1 MKGALLFSSL
11 VEAGESDVQPT
22 AFTDP
27 TSSFVVSQEGAQTVV
42 RRVAVLQAVQ
52 VGDVINKISRNIR
65 TFTSLYLTFPPALLP
80 PPGSEATL
88 GIASQLESLC
98 PWT

>member
-1 MKGALLFSSL
+1 MFGSV
-11 VEAGESDVQPT
+11 VEAGVVHVQPT

-42 RRVAVLQAVQ
+42 SRVAVLQAVQ
-52 VGDVINKISRNIR
+52 VGGVGIIFSRYIR
-65 TFTSLYLTFPPALLP
+65 IFTSLCLTVPPALLP

-88 GIASQLESLC
+88 GIASQLGSLLVR
-98 PWT
+98 T

>member
-1 MKGALLFSSL
+1 MFGSV
-11 VEAGESDVQPT
+11 VEAGVVHVQPT

-42 RRVAVLQAVQ
+42 SRVAVLQAVQ
-52 VGDVINKISRNIR
+52 VGDVKTISSRSIR
-65 TFTSLYLTFPPALLP
+65 IFTSLCLTVPPALLP

-88 GIASQLESLC
+88 GIASQLESLLVR
-98 PWT
+98 T

>member
-1 MKGALLFSSL
+1 MKGALLFGSV
-11 VEAGESDVQPT
+11 VEAGVNKVQPT

-52 VGDVINKISRNIR
+52 VGDVRSMSSR
-65 TFTSLYLTFPPALLP
+65 S
-80 PPGSEATL
+80 
-88 GIASQLESLC
+88 
-98 PWT
+98 

>member
-1 MKGALLFSSL
+1 MFGISI

-42 RRVAVLQAVQ
+42 RRVAVLQAGR
-52 VGDVINKISRNIR
+52 VGDEKTKFSWCIR
-65 TFTSLYLTFPPALLP
+65 IFSSLCLTVPPALLP

-88 GIASQLESLC
+88 GIASQLESLLVR
-98 PWT
+98 T

>member
-1 MKGALLFSSL
+1 MFGSV
-11 VEAGESDVQPT
+11 VEAGVNKVQPT

-42 RRVAVLQAVQ
+42 SRVAVLQAVQ
-52 VGDVINKISRNIR
+52 VGDGSIKSPRSIKSYTSR
-65 TFTSLYLTFPPALLP
+65 YLTVPSALLP

-88 GIASQLESLC
+88 GIASQLESLLVR
-98 PWT
+98 T

>member
-1 MKGALLFSSL
+1 MFGSV
-11 VEAGESDVQPT
+11 VEAGVSDVQPT

-52 VGDVINKISRNIR
+52 VGDVKNK
-65 TFTSLYLTFPPALLP
+65 
-80 PPGSEATL
+80 
-88 GIASQLESLC
+88 
-98 PWT
+98 

>member
-1 MKGALLFSSL
+1 MFSSL

-27 TSSFVVSQEGAQTVV
+27 TSSFVVSQEGVQTVV
-42 RRVAVLQAVQ
+42 SRVAVLQAGQ
-52 VGDVINKISRNIR
+52 VGDVKSVISRFIR
-65 TFTSLYLTFPPALLP
+65 IFSSLCLTVPPALIP

-88 GIASQLESLC
+88 GIAFQLESLLVR
-98 PWT
+98 T

>member
-1 MKGALLFSSL
+1 MFRSV
-11 VEAGESDVQPT
+11 VEAGVVQVQPT

-42 RRVAVLQAVQ
+42 RGVAVLQTGQ
-52 VGDVINKISRNIR
+52 VGDVRSEHSWYAGKFSSI
-65 TFTSLYLTFPPALLP
+65 YLTVPPALLP

-88 GIASQLESLC
+88 RIAS
-98 PWT
+98 

>member
-1 MKGALLFSSL
+1 MFGSV
-11 VEAGESDVQPT
+11 VEAGESNVQPT

-52 VGDVINKISRNIR
+52 VGDVKSKSSR
-65 TFTSLYLTFPPALLP
+65 TKFSYLCLTVPPALLP

-88 GIASQLESLC
+88 GIASQLESLLVRS
-98 PWT
+98 

>member
-1 MKGALLFSSL
+1 MFGSV
-11 VEAGESDVQPT
+11 VEAGVSHVKKT

-42 RRVAVLQAVQ
+42 TRVAVLQAVQ
-52 VGDVINKISRNIR
+52 VGDVIEMFSRFIR
-65 TFTSLYLTFPPALLP
+65 IFTSNYHTVPPALLP

-88 GIASQLESLC
+88 RIVSQLESLLVR
-98 PWT
+98 T

>member
-1 MKGALLFSSL
+1 MKGAFLYGSV
-11 VEAGESDVQPT
+11 VEAGVVHVQPT

-27 TSSFVVSQEGAQTVV
+27 TSSFVVRQEGAQTVV

-52 VGDVINKISRNIR
+52 VGDVRTNISRSIR
-65 TFTSLYLTFPPALLP
+65 TFSSLCLTVPPALLP

-88 GIASQLESLC
+88 RITSQLESLLVR
-98 PWT
+98 T

>member
-1 MKGALLFSSL
+1 MFSSL

-42 RRVAVLQAVQ
+42 RRVAVLQAVK
-52 VGDVINKISRNIR
+52 VGDERKKFSRSIR
-65 TFTSLYLTFPPALLP
+65 IFTSIYQTVPPALLP

-88 GIASQLESLC
+88 GIASQLESLLLI
-98 PWT
+98 

>member
-1 MKGALLFSSL
+1 MFRSV
-11 VEAGESDVQPT
+11 VEAGEIHVKKT

-42 RRVAVLQAVQ
+42 SRVAVLQAVQ

-65 TFTSLYLTFPPALLP
+65 KFTSLYLTVPPALLP

-88 GIASQLESLC
+88 RIVSQLEFLLVL
-98 PWT
+98 T

>member
-1 MKGALLFSSL
+1 MFRSV
-11 VEAGESDVQPT
+11 VEAGEIHVKKT

-52 VGDVINKISRNIR
+52 VGDVK
-65 TFTSLYLTFPPALLP
+65 TK
-80 PPGSEATL
+80 
-88 GIASQLESLC
+88 
-98 PWT
+98 

>member
-1 MKGALLFSSL
+1 MFGSV
-11 VEAGESDVQPT
+11 VEAGEIHVKIT

-42 RRVAVLQAVQ
+42 SRVAVLQAVQ
-52 VGDVINKISRNIR
+52 VGDVKTISSRSIR
-65 TFTSLYLTFPPALLP
+65 IFTSLCLTVPPALLP

-88 GIASQLESLC
+88 GIASQLESLLVR
-98 PWT
+98 T

>member
-1 MKGALLFSSL
+1 MFGSV
-11 VEAGESDVQPT
+11 VEAGESNVQPT

-52 VGDVINKISRNIR
+52 VGDVKSKFSNYTRK
-65 TFTSLYLTFPPALLP
+65 FPSLCLTVPPALLP

-88 GIASQLESLC
+88 RIASQLESLLVM
-98 PWT
+98 T

>member
-1 MKGALLFSSL
+1 MKNTFLFGS
-11 VEAGESDVQPT
+11 VEEAGVIHVQPT

-42 RRVAVLQAVQ
+42 RRVAVLQTGQ
-52 VGDVINKISRNIR
+52 VGDVNVKLSDCIRN
-65 TFTSLYLTFPPALLP
+65 FTSLCLTVPPALLP

-88 GIASQLESLC
+88 GIASQLESLLVR
-98 PWT
+98 T

>member
-1 MKGALLFSSL
+1 MFSSV
-11 VEAGESDVQPT
+11 VEAGVNKVQPT

-42 RRVAVLQAVQ
+42 SRVAVLQAVQ
-52 VGDVINKISRNIR
+52 VGDVKTISSRSIR
-65 TFTSLYLTFPPALLP
+65 IFTSLCLTVPPALLP

-88 GIASQLESLC
+88 GITFQLESLLVR
-98 PWT
+98 T